1 MKSCWFQIANTEKQL
16 WALIHSKGLLHSDVR
31 DFYHKVCLSYESFIL
46 NDHELTELQ
55 DVEYSLWKLHYKH
68 IDEFRKRTKRS
79 STNSESTTSDEKHI
93 EGFKSFLLKATEFY
107 KRLIVKIRSHYGL
120 PEESSLYKRG
130 GIASSVEPTKLEKCY
145 FLCHRFLVCL
155 GDLARYMEQFEK
167 SSVQKHNW
175 SVAATYYLEAAII
188 WPDSGNPQNQVF
200 MYFLILY

>member
-1 MKSCWFQIANTEKQL
+1 M
-16 WALIHSKGLLHSDVR
+16 
-31 DFYHKVCLSYESFIL
+31 
-46 NDHELTELQ
+46 NDHELAELQ
-55 DVEYSLWKLHYKH
+55 DIEYSMWKLHYKH
-68 IDEFRKRTKRS
+68 IDEFRKRTRS
-79 STNSESTTSDEKHI
+79 SSANSESATSVMSPSGSDDKHI

-107 KRLIVKIRSHYGL
+107 KSLIVKIRSHYGL

-130 GIASSVEPTKLEKCY
+130 GIASFVEPMKLQKCH

-200 MYFLILY
+200 CLFSLLLYVDECGSCVSVSFVIFKFLISVCITYMFTFS